1 MSRPT
6 RPSFTAFRRIKG
18 CFVLGREAIFGYVT
32 RGKGVAVHGKNCAN
46 GAKLMAEEGRRI
58 SVEWKRETDE
68 VVGDYPAKLAIHCD
82 DRAGML
88 TIISGVI
95 SDSKSNIRNVAAHTS
110 NSEATIDLEINVKN
124 VKQLD
129 GIVKGLRGIAGVHD
143 VQRLSRI

>member
-1 MSRPT
+1 
-6 RPSFTAFRRIKG
+6 
-18 CFVLGREAIFGYVT
+18 
-32 RGKGVAVHGKNCAN
+32 
-46 GAKLMAEEGRRI
+46 
-58 SVEWKRETDE
+58 
-68 VVGDYPAKLAIHCD
+68 
-82 DRAGML
+82 ML

-143 VQRLSRI
+143 VQHLSRI